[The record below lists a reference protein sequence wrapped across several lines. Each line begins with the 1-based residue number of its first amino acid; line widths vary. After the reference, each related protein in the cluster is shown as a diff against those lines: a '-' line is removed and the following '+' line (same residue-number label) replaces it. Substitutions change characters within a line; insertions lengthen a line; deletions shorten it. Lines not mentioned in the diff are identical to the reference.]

1 MANTFDFYQI
11 NTTFQDMGIYEVVL
25 PFLLCFTIMFAFLE
39 KTQVLGKGSQAK
51 KFNIVISIVMG
62 LLLVRV
68 QPLVEMINN
77 ALPKVSVVI
86 VAIVMFFIIIAMFN
100 GSEGTKGLFSD
111 GILKV
116 VVFGSAV
123 FIGWAFWSSYT
134 GSYFP
139 EWLYWVQDN
148 LATLIVLGVFAGI
161 LLMITGGD
169 NNNDD
174 KPSPAAAATT
184 AANVASGAAQQAA
197 EAARQEEHH

>member
-1 MANTFDFYQI
+1 
-11 NTTFQDMGIYEVVL
+11 
-25 PFLLCFTIMFAFLE
+25 MFAFLE
-39 KTQVLGKGSQAK
+39 KTHVLGKEGGQAK
-51 KFNIVISIVMG
+51 KFNIVISVVMG

-100 GSEGTKGLFSD
+100 GEKGTKGLFSD
-111 GILKV
+111 GTLKF
-116 VVFGSAV
+116 VVFASAA
-123 FIGWAFWSSYT
+123 FIGWSFWSSYT

-169 NNNDD
+169 DGPIVSD
-174 KPSPAAAATT
+174 EEIKKRGEKDLAKEIAPS
-184 AANVASGAAQQAA
+184 G
-197 EAARQEEHH
+197 EAPPGT